1 MRDLL
6 KRLKA
11 VENALQGEK
20 ALQATIYLK
29 DGSTLVMEWNKALE
43 YLSENGKNAVS
54 ADMVDDKLKNSTMKA
69 VFNAF
74 ITYGE

>member
-11 VENALQGEK
+11 IEDSLQGEK
-20 ALQATIYLK
+20 PIQAEIYLK

-43 YLSENGKNAVS
+43 YLSQNGRNAVS

-74 ITYGE
+74 ITYGD

>member
-11 VENALQGEK
+11 VENTLQGEK
-20 ALQATIYLK
+20 TLQATIYLK
-29 DGSTLVMEWNKALE
+29 DGSTLVMDWNKALE

-74 ITYGE
+74 IEYCD